1 MAVAGLRRVSLVYDL
16 SNGDQAVNVFH
27 IRQTVP
33 DPFEEVDAQ
42 GIATDFETDWWDEIR
57 ALISDNV
64 TLDRIEVADASGSTG
79 LRYSFDVGE
88 AGTLVSDPL
97 PFQTALVISLRTALN
112 SRSGRGRI
120 YQCGFGE
127 SQNTTSGEPS
137 SAMRTTLQTAMTNL
151 RTELTASGYELVVYS
166 RTLDQANTVT
176 STQVDGY
183 WDTQRRRAN
192 RR

>member
-1 MAVAGLRRVSLVYDL
+1 MPVAGLRRVSLVYDL

-27 IRQTVP
+27 IREDTP
-33 DPFEEVDAQ
+33 TSFDEADAT
-42 GIATDFETDWWDEIR
+42 GIALDFEVDWWDEIKP
-57 ALISDNV
+57 LISDNV

-79 LRYSFDVGE
+79 LKFVTDV
-88 AGTLVSDPL
+88 ADPGTLVSDPL
-97 PFQTALVISLRTALN
+97 PYQTALVISLRTAVN

-127 SQNTTSGEPS
+127 SQNTTAGEPS
-137 SAMRTTLQTAMTNL
+137 STMRTALSDAMTNL
-151 RTELTASGYELVVYS
+151 RAELISSGYHLGVYS
-166 RTLDQANTVT
+166 RTLDQFNEVT
-176 STQVDGY
+176 SHQVDGY